1 MEHALF
7 IRGLLDPSEEALIET
22 ADDFSKDYK
31 RLLQM
36 AKCRDCAAMGHM
48 TAASLE
54 ETRKYRDFKAT
65 GTKGILSCDIA
76 SLILP
81 LLADHVLR
89 EAKQPPNYCNDCFR
103 FSNMDNHAV
112 IHPET
117 TIISKSAG
125 ERTIP

>member
-1 MEHALF
+1 MLSFWRPVSPARTKTGFRNQIMMEHALF
-7 IRGLLDPSEEALIET
+7 IRGQLDPSEEALIET

-65 GTKGILSCDIA
+65 Q
-76 SLILP
+76 
-81 LLADHVLR
+81 LL
-89 EAKQPPNYCNDCFR
+89 Q
-103 FSNMDNHAV
+103 
-112 IHPET
+112 
-117 TIISKSAG
+117 
-125 ERTIP
+125 